1 MIDQKELNRLNKGD
15 PVDHYLIVR
24 KSEIRLTKTN
34 KEYLSLELGDKT
46 LTLSANVWDNFENIS
61 SKINPGTVVKVKG
74 SIDEFQGNPQIRISS
89 IRAASEK
96 DGISPAD
103 FLAHSKRDL
112 NEMKSEFIDRMS
124 RIGNNYLRELMQLI
138 FSGERFEKYI
148 NVPAGKYWHHSYIHG
163 LLEHTL
169 EIIRICDLMCDIHP
183 EVNRDILICG
193 AMLHDFG
200 KTEEL
205 SYEPVFE
212 YTDKGKLLGHI
223 VISAMLVNEETK
235 KIKGFPEDLK
245 DCLLHVIL
253 SHQGKLEFASP
264 VVPKTLEAIALYQ
277 ADELSAKVNA
287 YKNAILHE
295 QKSDSKWTKY
305 ISLVSTDLFNHG
317 LSSESNEELNK
328 SLFD

>member
-1 MIDQKELNRLNKGD
+1 MFNQKELNLLKKGD
-15 PVDHYLIVR
+15 LLNHFLVVR

-34 KEYLSLELGDKT
+34 KQYLSLDLGDKS
-46 LTLSANVWDNFENIS
+46 LTLNANVWDNFDEIS
-61 SKINPGTVVKVKG
+61 LKLKPGVVVKVSG
-74 SIDEFQGNPQIRISS
+74 TIDEFQGNSQIRISS
-89 IRAASEK
+89 IHLSSPE
-96 DGISPAD
+96 DGVSAAD
-103 FLAHSKRDL
+103 FQNQSKRDF
-112 NEMKSEFIDRMS
+112 NEMKKEFTDRMQ
-124 RIGNNYLRELMQLI
+124 RIKDENLKKLMEII
-138 FSGERFEKYI
+138 FSGERFEKYL
-148 NVPAGKYWHHSYIHG
+148 NVPAGKLWHHSYIHG

-169 EIIRICDLMCDIHP
+169 EIIKICDLMCDIHP
-183 EVNRDILICG
+183 EIHRDILICG

-223 VISAMLVNEETK
+223 VISAMIVNEEAK
-235 KIKGFPEDLK
+235 RIKDFPEDLK

-253 SHQGKLEFASP
+253 SHQGKLEYASP

-287 YKNAILHE
+287 YKNAILKD
-295 QKSDSKWTKY
+295 QKNDSKWTKY

-317 LSSESNEELNK
+317 ISSGIEEINK

>member
-1 MIDQKELNRLNKGD
+1 MIDQKDLILLNKGD

-34 KEYLSLELGDKT
+34 KEFLSLDLGDKT
-46 LTLSANVWDNFENIS
+46 LTLNANLWDNFENIS
-61 SKINPGTVVKVKG
+61 SKIKSGTVVKVTG
-74 SIDEFQGNPQIRISS
+74 IIDEFQGNPQIRIAS
-89 IRAASEK
+89 IRTVSQK
-96 DGISPAD
+96 DNISPAD
-103 FLAHSKRDL
+103 FLAHSKRDI
-112 NEMKSEFIDRMS
+112 NEMKSEFLNRMDR
-124 RIGNNYLRELMQLI
+124 INNSFLKDLMHLI
-138 FSGERFEKYI
+138 FTGERFEKYI

-169 EIIRICDLMCDIHP
+169 EIITICDLMCDIHP
-183 EVNRDILICG
+183 EINRDILICG

-223 VISAMLVNEETK
+223 VIAAMIVNEEAK

-245 DCLLHVIL
+245 ECLLHVIL

-287 YKNAILHE
+287 YKNAILKE

-305 ISLVSTDLFNHG
+305 INLVSTELFNHG
-317 LSSESNEELNK
+317 LSSESNEEINK